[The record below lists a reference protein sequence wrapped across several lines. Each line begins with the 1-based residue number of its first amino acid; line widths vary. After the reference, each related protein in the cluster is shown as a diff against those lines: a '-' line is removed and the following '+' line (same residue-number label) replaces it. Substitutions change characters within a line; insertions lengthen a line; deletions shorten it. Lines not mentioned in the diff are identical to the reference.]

1 MDEYEAINE
10 RAFAGSFS
18 CLALSRR
25 TISDIITKDDDD
37 GKRRIDDL
45 FEYMNLLIY
54 LRDDNGGYICTREI
68 GECISEIR
76 AELGIDG

>member
-1 MDEYEAINE
+1 ME
-10 RAFAGSFS
+10 
-18 CLALSRR
+18 
-25 TISDIITKDDDD
+25 
-37 GKRRIDDL
+37 KRRIDDL

>member
-1 MDEYEAINE
+1 ME
-10 RAFAGSFS
+10 
-18 CLALSRR
+18 
-25 TISDIITKDDDD
+25 
-37 GKRRIDDL
+37 KRRIDDL

-54 LRDDNGGYICTREI
+54 LRDGDGGYICTREI